1 MDRTQAG
8 GLRYLRAIALQGG
21 LPLRPLSE
29 ARGALGRVLSR
40 VLSLARGSQPGPHL
54 IRGWVAS
61 LGGELPQSYRR
72 EEVYELLA
80 EVVTTVLG
88 LVREAGLT
96 PDADTLARLDARC
109 PDWRDRFPL
118 PVGDREAAALIE
130 QLIREAVRLPAPSS
144 GRLRV
149 ERWLEREG
157 EGWRLCSSLAPLE
170 RLDERGLRD
179 WFGADPGRL
188 PRAIQLRLES
198 GDQALS
204 WQGRRLAGQGAW
216 RIEAQP
222 RSLEGA
228 VAAADHRLVLSVGD
242 GQAWPGQPRR
252 GQALDRDLP
261 WIFEERPGGLPRWVR
276 DGSGSVTPQYA
287 LVVASAGS
295 QVIPESDG
303 SAEQA
308 GILAALGR
316 TVWRVLGRVR
326 VQASSG
332 AYWRIATGQA
342 GAREADYHW
351 VGDQVWL
358 DLIDPPL
365 GFRGRPRLRDGDAL
379 VPVHYLT
386 WKPERTDVH
395 GPVTVTLHKSGE
407 GLFRARLLVLPV
419 TASVSVEGDDATSG
433 TLRLKNWGVATAAI
447 ATPEM
452 EAESR
457 QAEIDLAIALA
468 WRPADTSHRTPPE
481 WVEVTVAW
489 PNNPT
494 QARLRLP
501 FPGRGVHAFDE
512 TGQPLAS
519 GAWVT
524 AHRLAGVRL
533 MALGAS
539 KPMLRLAL
547 RHTQAGGTPAEIR
560 IPIHRQRDTGRAEVR
575 LQDLAE
581 DVDRLL
587 AADELLDAWVE
598 ATLSDGPQKL
608 FSLRLSRYLCPLERG
623 DAELRLPHSALGRID
638 TEALEGLPVLALRLE
653 TPADEPQRLEP
664 K

>member
-1 MDRTQAG
+1 MSPLADWIRGPRRTPRLHPPDGRSLYRYRLDDDDFASLERALRAALAQCSSLDILPEIEPAFPRLFVLYAAEWWRRRYDGSGWSWASILSDLGAATNHWSQARRGECVERGLRAWGLDRTQAG

-96 PDADTLARLDARC
+96 PHADTLARLDARC

-149 ERWLEREG
+149 ERWLERDG

-228 VAAADHRLVLSVGD
+228 VAAADHRLVLSLGD

-252 GQALDRDLP
+252 GQALDSDLP

-351 VGDQVWL
+351 VRDQVWL

-365 GFRGRPRLRDGDAL
+365 AFRGRPRLFDGETPVQSHRLRWTPDGNSAPGPVRVTLDRDG
-379 VPVHYLT
+379 VLT
-386 WKPERTDVH
+386 PKLWRACPSSPCAWKPLRMSRNAWSPSDPRACRPVPRPSPTRIGNR
-395 GPVTVTLHKSGE
+395 GPG
-407 GLFRARLLVLPV
+407 
-419 TASVSVEGDDATSG
+419 
-433 TLRLKNWGVATAAI
+433 
-447 ATPEM
+447 
-452 EAESR
+452 
-457 QAEIDLAIALA
+457 
-468 WRPADTSHRTPPE
+468 
-481 WVEVTVAW
+481 
-489 PNNPT
+489 
-494 QARLRLP
+494 
-501 FPGRGVHAFDE
+501 
-512 TGQPLAS
+512 
-519 GAWVT
+519 
-524 AHRLAGVRL
+524 
-533 MALGAS
+533 
-539 KPMLRLAL
+539 
-547 RHTQAGGTPAEIR
+547 
-560 IPIHRQRDTGRAEVR
+560 
-575 LQDLAE
+575 
-581 DVDRLL
+581 
-587 AADELLDAWVE
+587 
-598 ATLSDGPQKL
+598 
-608 FSLRLSRYLCPLERG
+608 
-623 DAELRLPHSALGRID
+623 
-638 TEALEGLPVLALRLE
+638 
-653 TPADEPQRLEP
+653 
-664 K
+664 

>member
-1 MDRTQAG
+1 M
-8 GLRYLRAIALQGG
+8 LN
-21 LPLRPLSE
+21 
-29 ARGALGRVLSR
+29 
-40 VLSLARGSQPGPHL
+40 LAKGCQPGPHL

-61 LGGELPQSYRR
+61 LGGELTQSHRR
-72 EEVYELLA
+72 EDVYELLA

-96 PDADTLARLDARC
+96 PDADTLTRLDARC

-118 PVGDREAAALIE
+118 PVGDREAVALIE
-130 QLIREAVRLPAPSS
+130 QLIREAVRLPAPTS
-144 GRLRV
+144 GQPKV
-149 ERWLEREG
+149 ERWSEQDG
-157 EGWRLCSSLAPLE
+157 DGWRLCSSLAPLD
-170 RLDERGLRD
+170 RLDDQGLRD
-179 WFGADPGRL
+179 WFGADPNTL

-222 RSLEGA
+222 RSFVGA
-228 VAAADHRLVLSVGD
+228 VAAAEHRLVLSVGD

-252 GQALDRDLP
+252 GQTLDSDLP
-261 WIFEERPGGLPRWVR
+261 WIFEEGPGSPPRWVR
-276 DGSGSVTPQYA
+276 EGSGSVAPEYA
-287 LVVASAGS
+287 LVVVSAGS

-303 SAEQA
+303 SAEQT
-308 GILAALGR
+308 GVLAALGR
-316 TVWRVLGRVR
+316 TVWRVLGRVGI
-326 VQASSG
+326 QAPFG
-332 AYWRIATGQA
+332 GYWRVATGQA
-342 GAREADYHW
+342 GVREADYHW

-365 GFRGRPRLRDGDAL
+365 AFRGRPRLFDRETQVQSHLLRWTPDGNSA
-379 VPVHYLT
+379 P
-386 WKPERTDVH
+386 
-395 GPVTVTLHKSGE
+395 GPVTVTLDRDGE
-407 GLFRARLLVLPV
+407 RQLRVRMLILPNA
-419 TASVSVEGDDATSG
+419 ASVSVQGNDAISG
-433 TLRLKNWGVATAAI
+433 TLRLTSWGVATAAI

-452 EAESR
+452 EAKPRPEG
-457 QAEIDLAIALA
+457 ADLAISLA
-468 WRPADTSHRTPPE
+468 RRPADTSHRTPPE
-481 WVEVTVAW
+481 WVEVSVAW

-512 TGQPLAS
+512 TGQPLAA

-524 AHRLAGVRL
+524 AHCLAGVRL
-533 MALGAS
+533 LALGAS